1 MTGMQQEASGED
13 GDMFGQ
19 WHAVAALSD
28 LVPGQSRRTVLL
40 EQALLVARDAAGLPR
55 VTLADSGEE
64 LPVQGRFGY
73 VWAALRPP
81 RRRLFEIVEYDEPD
95 RRNLHAASIGVHV
108 SAPRAVENFLDLGHF
123 PFVHTGFLGAEPHTE
138 VKPYDVAIT
147 EDGGEIFARRCRFFQ
162 PRGAA
167 NAEGAY
173 EVEYIYRVPHPFCA
187 ILYKVNPVQRARM
200 DVITLFLQPVSE
212 ERVVAHML
220 LSMLDDSS
228 SDAGLRSF
236 QLAIF
241 GQDKPILENQRPKKL
256 PLDPRAET
264 PTRSDATS
272 LAYRRWLAERGV
284 LYGTIPAAARPGP
297 GMAA

>member
-1 MTGMQQEASGED
+1 MSGEH
-13 GDMFGQ
+13 GDILAQ
-19 WHAVAALSD
+19 WHAVGALSD
-28 LVPGQSRRTVLL
+28 LAPGESRRTMLL
-40 EQALLVARDAAGLPR
+40 DRPLLVTRDAAGVPR
-55 VTLADSGEE
+55 ATLAEDGAA
-64 LPVQGRFGY
+64 LPAQSRFGY
-73 VWAALRPP
+73 LWTALHPP
-81 RRRLFEIVEYDEPD
+81 RRNLFEIPEYDEPD
-95 RRNLHAASIGVHV
+95 RRNLHAASVGVHV

-138 VKPYDVAIT
+138 VKPYDVEIT

-162 PRGAA
+162 PHGAA

-173 EVEYIYRVPHPFCA
+173 EVEYIYRVPHPYCA

-200 DVITLFLQPVSE
+200 DVITIFLQPVSE

-220 LSMLDDSS
+220 LSMLDESS

-256 PLDPRAET
+256 PLDPRAEA

-272 LAYRRWLAERGV
+272 LAYRRWLAEQGV
-284 LYGTIPAAARPGP
+284 GYGTIPGPSRPGSER
-297 GMAA
+297 AA

>member
-1 MTGMQQEASGED
+1 MMED
-13 GDMFGQ
+13 ADILAH

-28 LVPGQSRRTVLL
+28 LVAGADRRTVLL
-40 EQALLVARDAAGLPR
+40 ERPLLVTLDPGGLAGVSR
-55 VTLADSGEE
+55 ADTGEA
-64 LPVQGRFGY
+64 LPVQSRFGY
-73 VWAALRPP
+73 VWTSLRPP
-81 RRRLFEIVEYDEPD
+81 RQTLFEIVEYDEPD
-95 RRNLHAASIGVHV
+95 RRNLHAASVGVHV

-123 PFVHTGFLGAEPHTE
+123 PFVHTDILGAEPHTE
-138 VKPYDVAIT
+138 VKPYDVHVT

-187 ILYKVNPVQRARM
+187 ILYKINPIQRARM

-228 SDAGLRSF
+228 SDAFLRSF

-264 PTRSDATS
+264 PARSDATS

-284 LYGTIPAAARPGP
+284 SYGTIPSRPDSEQAA
-297 GMAA
+297 